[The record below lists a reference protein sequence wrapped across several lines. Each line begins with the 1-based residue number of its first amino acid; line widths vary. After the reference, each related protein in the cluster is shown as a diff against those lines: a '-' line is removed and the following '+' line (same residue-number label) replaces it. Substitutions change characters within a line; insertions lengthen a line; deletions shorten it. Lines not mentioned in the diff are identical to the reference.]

1 MVPMTT
7 PITGAN
13 RAPVIPASPVI
24 PANPVIPAAPTSA
37 GAPAAPAAGATAPAT
52 SKTDLDKDAFLKLL
66 VAQLKYQDPM
76 NPAQG
81 TEFVAQTA
89 QFTTVEK
96 LTDLAEVQDK
106 MLTAQLTLGA
116 ASMLGRSVSY
126 NDAAGKT
133 TTGTVTGATLGTS
146 PTLTING
153 LAIPFGNVT
162 TIGQAG
168 LATTTGPNEPSM
180 TPVPGIHPVGPSAPP
195 ATTPTG
201 APVGGVPAGGAPATG
216 APVAAP
222 PATAP
227 AAGNGAT
234 SPP

>member
-1 MVPMTT
+1 MTS
-7 PITGAN
+7 PIAGAN
-13 RAPVIPASPVI
+13 PAIPASAGVPVT
-24 PANPVIPAAPTSA
+24 PLAGVLGNSAATT
-37 GAPAAPAAGATAPAT
+37 GQTAP
-52 SKTDLDKDAFLKLL
+52 KTELDKDAFLKLL

-106 MLTAQLTLGA
+106 MLTAQMTLGA
-116 ASMLGRSVSY
+116 ATLLGKPVSY
-126 NDAAGKT
+126 TDAAGNAV
-133 TTGTVTGATLGTS
+133 TGTVTGATLGTS

-168 LATTTGPNEPSM
+168 LATATGPAEPSM
-180 TPVPGIHPVGPSAPP
+180 TPVPGLHPVGPSAPP
-195 ATTPTG
+195 STTPTG
-201 APVGGVPAGGAPATG
+201 APIAGAPITGAPATG
-216 APVAAP
+216 TPVTGTPATVPAPTP
-222 PATAP
+222 PPLPLATAP
-227 AAGNGAT
+227 AAGTGAT
-234 SPP
+234 SP